1 MRFTA
6 SESSAWSAHHCSA
19 HFLSRV
25 PAEPGNVVSQL
36 ACAAAGGG
44 GGEGFPAPRKDRH
57 TRTGWGSKCSQ
68 KRVRTMCTPWAS
80 DSVVPAPD
88 WAGLEMFFGRGSD
101 YQGERLVRVPSRAR
115 VSPVQGLL
123 SL

>member
-19 HFLSRV
+19 HFVSRV
-25 PAEPGNVVSQL
+25 PAEPGNVLSSQL

-44 GGEGFPAPRKDRH
+44 EGFPVPQKDRH
-57 TRTGWGSKCSQ
+57 KRTGWGSKCSQ
-68 KRVRTMCTPWAS
+68 KEGVDTFHTLGFGFGCTGLG
-80 DSVVPAPD
+80 
-88 WAGLEMFFGRGSD
+88 AGRIGEDFGREADS
-101 YQGERLVRVPSRAR
+101 QGERLVRVPPRAR
-115 VSPVQGLL
+115 VFPVQGLF